1 MSHQDDKSP
10 SRLVVIGRLG
20 RVHGVQGWL
29 NVISYTQ
36 PPENIRH
43 YLPWQILIHGQW
55 QHLSIDGIQQR
66 DQQLLVRFN
75 DYTQRETAQQLTNCE
90 IGIRREQLPAL
101 SDAEYYWT
109 DLLGLKVINQTQQE
123 LGIIDDFYE
132 TGANDVMIVKHGN
145 QQYWIPYLPKL
156 VVKTINLQQ
165 GFMVVDWESD
175 F

>member
-1 MSHQDDKSP
+1 MSRQHDKSH

-36 PPENIRH
+36 PPENIHH
-43 YLPWQILIHGQW
+43 YLPWQIHIQGQW
-55 QHLSIDGIQQR
+55 QHLSVDGIQQR
-66 DQQLLVRFN
+66 DQQILVRFI

-101 SDAEYYWT
+101 PESEYYWT
-109 DLLGLKVINQTQQE
+109 DLLGLQVLNQAQQE
-123 LGIIDDFYE
+123 LGIIEDFYE
-132 TGANDVMIVKHGN
+132 TGANDVIIVKHGN
-145 QQYWIPYLPKL
+145 QQHWIPYLPNS
-156 VVKTINLQQ
+156 VVKSINLQQ
-165 GFMVVDWESD
+165 GFMLVDWEPD